1 VGRWLKTRC
10 RHARCWYE
18 RVQIKC
24 NCEFKATQLVW
35 STGEERVEEPVFARG
50 WMLTPV
56 EAYPEVQVAE
66 SCMRDYMKRV
76 KEWFPLAIGT
86 IYLLGYA
93 VVAFHLAGYGASSL
107 DLIKAQYLAAG
118 LWLSC
123 VLIAYFGG
131 LQGIRSAMGKLEMG
145 ARPGFRQGGGLIELM
160 LSLSANL
167 VLALIFGV
175 LVIMFRY
182 FPPPSERGKEFSEI
196 VWREAPLLARLVAS
210 MALLDIV
217 YRFRGWFGKR
227 AEEANR
233 SRQNWMLAWFF
244 ATILTIFGFA
254 NCLYLF
260 AVSIYRTIPFSLGG
274 GQPRQVV
281 FWLGAGTGPSD
292 SFLERDGAKP
302 YSVPYE
308 LLVESESSL
317 VVISPKDGQRAIEF
331 DRKAVGA
338 VFVLGKRPPTA
349 PAHFQRGITEGP
361 P

>member
-107 DLIKAQYLAAG
+107 D
-118 LWLSC
+118 
-123 VLIAYFGG
+123 
-131 LQGIRSAMGKLEMG
+131 
-145 ARPGFRQGGGLIELM
+145 LM